1 MLRGEA
7 LVEARGDLWQFVQ
20 ETMKRMVAVGM
31 EPDDVT
37 DVVKRAADDWRRR
50 EAEAGRAEAGR

>member
-50 EAEAGRAEAGR
+50 EAEAGR